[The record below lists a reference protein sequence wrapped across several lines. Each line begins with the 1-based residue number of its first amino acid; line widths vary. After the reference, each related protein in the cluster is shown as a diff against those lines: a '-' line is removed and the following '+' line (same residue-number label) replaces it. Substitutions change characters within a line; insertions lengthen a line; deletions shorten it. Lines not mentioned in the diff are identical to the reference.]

1 MKFVQSLQVLKS
13 IKKKEK
19 SIITIMLLTKT
30 KLTEVLISKTLRDS
44 YTKGDEFVSINNV
57 LREYNE
63 LKKEN

>member
-1 MKFVQSLQVLKS
+1 MQSLQVLKS

>member
-1 MKFVQSLQVLKS
+1 
-13 IKKKEK
+13 
-19 SIITIMLLTKT
+19 MLLTKT